1 MNNQFLTI
9 NFNNMKKVT
18 KWALPVAM
26 IVFLSACGSKNE
38 EGSTGSHQDST
49 AHEHHEGMDMSGK
62 ETGKVTLKDDK
73 LNAVYQH
80 YIHLTTALIN
90 SDTAEAKIAS
100 SAIEAGLDQVSQ
112 GSQAAKTAAQITEA
126 KDIESQRSLYSELS
140 DEFIPL
146 VKKAGLSSGELYV
159 DFCPM
164 ANKDKGGYWLSGQK
178 EIKNPYMGDKMISCG
193 EVKETIN

>member
-1 MNNQFLTI
+1 
-9 NFNNMKKVT
+9 MKKVT
-18 KWALPVAM
+18 KWALPLAIM
-26 IVFLSACGSKNE
+26 ILLSACGSKNE
-38 EGSTGSHQDST
+38 EGNHDSHQDST
-49 AHEHHEGMDMSGK
+49 AHEGMDMGGK
-62 ETGKVTLKDDK
+62 EMDKAVIKDDK

-90 SDTAEAKIAS
+90 SDAAEAKIAS
-100 SAIEAGLDQVSQ
+100 SAIEAGMNQVSN
-112 GSQAAKTAAQITEA
+112 GSDAAKTAARITEA

-146 VKKAGLSSGELYV
+146 VKKAGLSSGELYI

-193 EVKETIN
+193 EVKETLK

>member
-1 MNNQFLTI
+1 
-9 NFNNMKKVT
+9 MKKVT

-38 EGSTGSHQDST
+38 DGSTSSHQDST
-49 AHEHHEGMDMSGK
+49 AHQHHEGMDMGEN

-100 SAIEAGLDQVSQ
+100 SAIEAGLVQVSQ
-112 GSQAAKTAAQITEA
+112 GSKAAKTAAQITEA
-126 KDIESQRSLYSELS
+126 KDIESQRSLYSVLS